1 MIMSPHIS
9 EARDIKSLR
18 NHSGMDVNRVKELL
32 PIFHAFSEGR
42 EIEYK
47 VNNASGWQKATEL
60 VCLDTY
66 IYRIKPE
73 PKYRP
78 FRTQEE
84 CWDEMHKHPDL
95 GWVMAKNKKELVQIG
110 RILMSKLDNVMITLS
125 IDEGRNFN
133 SSYYFNHYTF
143 TDGAP
148 FGIKEE

>member
-1 MIMSPHIS
+1 
-9 EARDIKSLR
+9 
-18 NHSGMDVNRVKELL
+18 MDVNRVKELL

-95 GWVMAKNKKELVQIG
+95 GCVKDIKSGECLQIVCVTDEGVYCFKHSVSSHLFKSLVQ
-110 RILMSKLDNVMITLS
+110 
-125 IDEGRNFN
+125 EFNFA
-133 SSYYFNHYTF
+133 
-143 TDGAP
+143 DGTP

>member
-1 MIMSPHIS
+1 
-9 EARDIKSLR
+9 
-18 NHSGMDVNRVKELL
+18 MDVNRVKELL

-84 CWDEMHKHPDL
+84 CWEEMLKHEPF
-95 GWVMAKNKKELVQIG
+95 GWVVTKNKDAYVHIRSVCGEYAGQPPKIVFEYGEPCFTFEQ
-110 RILMSKLDNVMITLS
+110 
-125 IDEGRNFN
+125 NFKIYN
-133 SSYYFNHYTF
+133 FA
-143 TDGAP
+143 DGTP
-148 FGIKEE
+148 FGLKEE